1 MNFGLATRPRSL
13 VLQMDSCKL
22 VGLKALTQ
30 PFKGSINPYVK
41 SIMSLVGDIS
51 CTITTNLWNSSMY
64 GSAVPVCLSWV
75 SSQNVTQDLLD
86 QIYQCA
92 SE

>member
-1 MNFGLATRPRSL
+1 MNFGLAAGPRSL
-13 VLQMDSCKL
+13 VFQMASYRL

-30 PFKGSINPYVK
+30 PFKGSINPSVK

-64 GSAVPVCLSWV
+64 ASAVPICLS
-75 SSQNVTQDLLD
+75 
-86 QIYQCA
+86 
-92 SE
+92 